1 MSQLFIEADWGL
13 PTSIHALTTLR
24 GGGISSGPY
33 ASMNPAR
40 HVGDDA
46 VSVSGNRRLLRESL
60 GLPTGPF
67 WLQQEHGARVI
78 RAEPGGGGANV
89 ADGSFSAVKGVVCAV
104 MTADCL
110 PVLLCNPDS
119 GMIAAV
125 HAGWRGLL
133 VGVIESAMQSIGNGG
148 MAWMGPAIGPDAFEV
163 STEVRD
169 RFLKKSTMFESAF
182 RPGKGQ
188 NWLFDIY
195 AAARSVLSECGA
207 DQVFGGHCCT
217 YSDSARFFSYR
228 RDGVCGRM
236 ASLIWRD

>member
-1 MSQLFIEADWGL
+1 MSQLFIEADWTL

-24 GGGISSGPY
+24 GGGFSSGPY

-46 VSVSGNRRLLRESL
+46 VSVAGNRRLLRERL

-67 WLQQEHGARVI
+67 WLQQKHGARVV
-78 RAEPGGGGANV
+78 RAEMGGANV
-89 ADGSFSAVKGVVCAV
+89 ADGSFSAAKGVVCAV

-133 VGVIESAMQSIGNGG
+133 AGVIESAMQSIGNGG

-169 RFLKKSTMFESAF
+169 RFLKKSVMFESTF

-188 NWLFDIY
+188 KWLFDIY
-195 AAARSVLSECGA
+195 AAARSVLSGCGA
-207 DQVFGGHCCT
+207 GQVFGGDYCT
-217 YSDSARFFSYR
+217 YSDSERFFSYR
-228 RDGVCGRM
+228 RDGACGRM